1 MVKETTMRAA
11 IIENGVVANIAEAD
25 EDFANAQGWIVSEVA
40 AIGDLW
46 DGVDFAKPPAPPA
59 PVPASVTRRQARE
72 ALLNVGLLDDV
83 EMAIAASEDETERR
97 RAEIYW
103 MDSATFERNNAML
116 AQIAGSI
123 GLSDTDIDELFIAA
137 AAL

>member
-1 MVKETTMRAA
+1 MRFA
-11 IIENGVVANIAEAD
+11 IISDGVVVNVVEAWPEQADAAWVASDKANI
-25 EDFANAQGWIVSEVA
+25 GW
-40 AIGDLW
+40 LF
-46 DGVDFAKPPAPPA
+46 DGEEFREPPPLPA

-83 EMAIAASEDETERR
+83 EMIIGSIEDATERK

-103 MDSATFERNNAML
+103 LDSVAFERANPML
-116 AQIAGSI
+116 AQIASAV
-123 GLSDTDIDELFIAA
+123 GLTEAEIDDLFRQA

>member
-1 MVKETTMRAA
+1 MRAA
-11 IIENGVVANIAEAD
+11 IIENGVVVNIAEAD
-25 EDFANAQGWIVSEVA
+25 ADFAKAQGWIVSDTA
-40 AIGDLW
+40 AIGDTW
-46 DGVDFAKPPAPPA
+46 DGVEFANPTAPPE

-83 EMAIAASEDETERR
+83 DAAIASIEDATERR

-103 MDSATFERNNAML
+103 MDSATFERNSAML
-116 AQIAGSI
+116 GQIAASI
-123 GLSDTDIDELFIAA
+123 GLTDAEIDDLFVAA